1 MPPITVKGKGSFLN
15 LCLSAN
21 LLPTAK
27 VQLLSM
33 YLESMFQKLTILCT
47 RLVKWDKIDKDGYKE
62 MITRDMTKY
71 IYNLDNRELS
81 LHELIGNIFE
91 LLVNSA
97 KKHSKQR
104 RYGKIC

>member
-1 MPPITVKGKGSFLN
+1 
-15 LCLSAN
+15 
-21 LLPTAK
+21 
-27 VQLLSM
+27 
-33 YLESMFQKLTILCT
+33 
-47 RLVKWDKIDKDGYKE
+47 
-62 MITRDMTKY
+62 MTKY

-104 RYGKIC
+104 SYGKNMLKLKIWNDESDTPLAANREAYKA